1 MAQSKKTQLMKSD
14 LPTHQSTKQD
24 KVAQALS
31 NASKQAKKQL
41 TAQGLKLPTQNWTGS
56 AVRNPA
62 TWSVILNS
70 IYFENDD
77 ILQIC
82 VSEKQMVRKVSQDWH
97 TNISYAED
105 GSIVE
110 IVLLDAKKEGLLP
123 LEYRKAAWSVWMDF
137 LLKA

>member
-1 MAQSKKTQLMKSD
+1 MAQSKKTQLMKSH

-24 KVAQALS
+24 KVVQALS

-41 TAQGLKLPTQNWTGS
+41 TAQDLKLPTQNWIGF

-62 TWSVILNS
+62 TWSVIVKS

-77 ILQIC
+77 ILQIR
-82 VSEKQMVRKVSQDWH
+82 VSEKQIVREVSQDWH
-97 TNISYAED
+97 TNIGYAED

-123 LEYRKAAWSVWMDF
+123 LKYRKAAWTIAWSVWMDF
-137 LLKA
+137 